1 MSGFIVFEGADG
13 VGTTTQ
19 ASKLAEYFYWLFGED
34 NVKYT
39 SEPTDLCTGKL
50 IKNILLGREVLP
62 SNNVME
68 LLFRADRINH
78 VEKIII
84 PWLNDKKWV
93 ICDRYFPSTLVYQG
107 MRDTVVN
114 SLDAM
119 ENMFDRFM
127 EEDNIILPDLTIVLD
142 VDVEICQDRI
152 KKRNC
157 NKEIYEEI
165 DFQHK
170 VRHLYL
176 EWVNAKWDN
185 VYSGNKNKKIVVD
198 ANGTEKDVYLRCL
211 KALEKSF
218 SESLGIKY
226 KLTVGILNEIK

>member
-19 ASKLAEYFYWLFGED
+19 SLLLEEYFGWLFGDD
-34 NVKYT
+34 NVKHT

-50 IKNILLGREVLP
+50 IRSILLGKEALP
-62 SNNVME
+62 SKNAME

-78 VEKIII
+78 IKKNIR
-84 PWLNDKKWV
+84 PWLINRKWV

-107 MRDTVVN
+107 MRDNIVN

-119 ENMFDRFM
+119 KKMFYQFIGKD
-127 EEDNIILPDLTIVLD
+127 DIILPDLTIVLD
-142 VDVEICQDRI
+142 VDAEVCQDRMNE
-152 KKRNC
+152 RDRE
-157 NKEIYEEI
+157 KEIYEGIE
-165 DFQHK
+165 FQHK

-176 EWVNAKWDN
+176 EWVNAEWD
-185 VYSGNKNKKIVVD
+185 GIGKNNKIVVD
-198 ANGTEKDVYLRCL
+198 ASGTEKDVHIRCL

-226 KLTVGILNEIK
+226 KFTAGILNEVK